1 MYLSINHLHVDV
13 CKYRKICVLH
23 IKLRQY
29 VIVLVAILFLLLRK
43 IFQSSILCLAALS
56 IRLPTHVKCIKSGL
70 ISLQRSVNSF
80 MDCVNK
86 T

>member
-13 CKYRKICVLH
+13 CKYRMVCVLH

-29 VIVLVAILFLLLRK
+29 VIVLVAIPFLLLRK
-43 IFQSSILCLAALS
+43 VFQSSILCLASLS
-56 IRLPTHVKCIKSGL
+56 IRLPTHVKWIKCL
-70 ISLQRSVNSF
+70 ISLKCSVNGL